1 MTIRDLLAAESINL
15 NGTPAGKTEALN
27 QCIDLMAKSGK
38 IADVETYRKGVFARE
53 EEGTTGIGMG
63 IAIPHCKSDAV
74 TKAGLAAMVVKDGV
88 DFESLDGT
96 PAKII
101 FLIAAPNTEDNVHL
115 QVLSKLS
122 VMLMDEQFTNSLINA
137 GSVDEF
143 LNIIDSA
150 EKAKD
155 EKEAAKEAKAK
166 EPVEVK
172 KDDVFIVAVTACPT
186 GIAHTYMAAEAI
198 EKKAKEL
205 GYQVKV
211 ETRGSAGA
219 KNVLTDDE
227 IAKAA
232 GVIVA
237 CDTNVPTDRFD
248 GKKVIE
254 CQVSDGINKTEEL
267 VKRIAAGDAP
277 VFKASGKK
285 EASHSSIGGK
295 ESIGHQIY
303 KHLMNGVS
311 HMLPFVVGGGI
322 LIAIAFLI
330 DGFSVDL
337 NSLPADQRANF
348 GTITQ
353 GAALFKG
360 IGGTAFGFMLP
371 ILAGFIAMSIAD
383 RPGLAV
389 GFVGGSIAANG
400 TSGFL
405 GALVAGFV
413 AGYIV
418 NLLKKIFSKLPESLD
433 GVKPVLLYPL
443 LGIFLIGVIMQFVV
457 EPPIGALNTAINN
470 GLNGLNGA
478 SAVVLGVLLGG
489 MMAIDMG
496 GPVNKAAYVFGT
508 ASIAAGNYNIMA
520 AVMIGGMVPP
530 LAIALATIFF
540 KNKFT
545 AEERKAG
552 PTNFIMG
559 LSFITEGAI
568 PFAASDPLH
577 VLPACAVGS
586 AVAGG
591 LSMAFGCTLMA
602 PHGGIFVVPTIGNPL
617 MYLVA
622 LVIGSFIACGLLGLL
637 KKKVSE

>member
-96 PAKII
+96 SAKII

-155 EKEAAKEAKAK
+155 EKEAAKEAK